1 MKLLEQVKS
10 KIQNHKDT
18 LSVLLVV
25 EEKTEWH
32 KKQISNLLDM
42 IKELEWVIS
51 DGEDEK
57 LSVCETADNLSAHLF
72 LKVGGVYQKD
82 EQGLYSYVSDNGKH
96 LVNLTALLEDYKKYL
111 YAVNLFANNSKQKDG
126 GN

>member
-25 EEKTEWH
+25 EEKTDWH

-42 IKELEWVIS
+42 IKELEWVI
-51 DGEDEK
+51 GEDSEK
-57 LSVCETADNLSAHLF
+57 LSICETAANLSAHHF
-72 LKVGGVYQKD
+72 LKVGEAYQKD
-82 EQGLYSYVSDNGKH
+82 EQGLYSYISDNGKH
-96 LVNLTALLEDYKKYL
+96 LLNLTALLEDYKKYL
-111 YAVNLFANNSKQKDG
+111 FAVNQAKKSRDDEK
-126 GN
+126 